1 MPRLCAGALVDGEA
15 NRQVS
20 SLERRRPG
28 SRAPGLGQEALSV
41 DWQRNLL
48 LAAIIGVF
56 AVLFVRWS
64 EFRESRAAH
73 PITAAAEEVY
83 VPDAP
88 ADEGTS
94 DAKEPEAES
103 ETEAR
108 LVTID
113 TDVLKLIVDTHGG
126 DLVRAELK
134 DYPQTQTEG
143 ALPFVMLNRSRERFY
158 VAQSGLIGADGT
170 DRSGQRPV
178 LVADRPN
185 YVLGEAEV
193 LVVPLHL
200 ESAGVTITKEFVVR
214 KGDYLVE
221 VRYRVENRRERP
233 WVGRMFGQ
241 IQRDRFDP
249 VASGSFGM
257 KPYLGAALSTPEENY
272 KKLSFKDLDEKAFEV
287 ERPGGWVA
295 MVQHYFVSAWI
306 PSRDEVN
313 HFQLRRLGDRE
324 RYALGFVGPERR
336 VEAGS
341 TGEFGAQLYV
351 GPKNQEH
358 LEEIAPYL
366 ELTIDYGWLWWL
378 AKPLFAGLKLLH
390 TAFGNWGWAIIV
402 LTILIKLAF
411 FPLSAASYRSMAKMR
426 KLQPEMLSLRER
438 YGEDRQKL
446 SQEVMALYK
455 REKVNPMGGCL
466 PMLIQMP
473 VFIAL
478 YWVLSESV
486 ELRQAPWVLWITDLS
501 LRDPLYVLPVINGL
515 SMYVL
520 QTLQP
525 APPDPTQA
533 KVMKIMPVAFSI
545 FFVLFPA
552 GLVLYW
558 TVNSMLSIAQQ
569 WVITKRIEAS

>member
-1 MPRLCAGALVDGEA
+1 MPPMASGRCGPRAARNQRGAL
-15 NRQVS
+15 N
-20 SLERRRPG
+20 
-28 SRAPGLGQEALSV
+28 V

-48 LAAIIGVF
+48 VVAIIAVV
-56 AVLFVRWS
+56 AVLFVRWH
-64 EFRESRAAH
+64 EFQEGRVHLPAVSMD
-73 PITAAAEEVY
+73 EVY
-83 VPDAP
+83 VPEAPTDAGASDTKEAGAEAHP
-88 ADEGTS
+88 EG
-94 DAKEPEAES
+94 
-103 ETEAR
+103 R
-108 LVTID
+108 LVTIQ
-113 TDVLKLIVDTHGG
+113 TDVLRLVIDTRGG
-126 DLVRAELK
+126 DLVRAELLG
-134 DYPQTQTEG
+134 YPQTQTAG
-143 ALPFVMLNRSRERFY
+143 SPPFVMLNRSRDRFY

-170 DRSGQRPV
+170 DRSGERPV
-178 LVADRPN
+178 FVAARQN
-185 YVLGEAEV
+185 YALGEAEE
-193 LVVPLHL
+193 LSVPLRL
-200 ESAGVTITKEFVVR
+200 EGEGVTVTKEFVVR
-214 KGDYLVE
+214 KGDYLVD
-221 VRYRVENRRERP
+221 VRYRVENRKSSP
-233 WVGRMFGQ
+233 WTGRMFGQ
-241 IQRDRFDP
+241 IQRDSFDP
-249 VASGSFGM
+249 VASGGFGM
-257 KPYLGAALSTPEENY
+257 RPYLGAALSTPEENY
-272 KKLSFKDLDEKAFEV
+272 KKLSFKDLDQKAFEV
-287 ERPGGWVA
+287 ERTGGWVA

-306 PSRDEVN
+306 PSPEDNNR
-313 HFQLRRLGDRE
+313 FQLRRLGDRE

-336 VEAGS
+336 IEAGQS
-341 TGEFGAQLYV
+341 GEFGARVYV
-351 GPKNQEH
+351 GPKDQER

-366 ELTIDYGWLWWL
+366 DLTVDYGWLWWV
-378 AKPLFAGLKLLH
+378 AKPLFAGLGLLH
-390 TAFGNWGWAIIV
+390 TVFGNWGWAIV
-402 LTILIKLAF
+402 FLTVLIKLVF

-438 YGEDRQKL
+438 HGDDRQRL

-515 SMYVL
+515 SMFVL

-558 TVNSMLSIAQQ
+558 TVNSILSIAQQ
-569 WVITKRIEAS
+569 WVITKRVEAA

>member
-1 MPRLCAGALVDGEA
+1 
-15 NRQVS
+15 
-20 SLERRRPG
+20 
-28 SRAPGLGQEALSV
+28 
-41 DWQRNLL
+41 
-48 LAAIIGVF
+48 
-56 AVLFVRWS
+56 
-64 EFRESRAAH
+64 
-73 PITAAAEEVY
+73 
-83 VPDAP
+83 
-88 ADEGTS
+88 
-94 DAKEPEAES
+94 
-103 ETEAR
+103 
-108 LVTID
+108 
-113 TDVLKLIVDTHGG
+113 
-126 DLVRAELK
+126 
-134 DYPQTQTEG
+134 
-143 ALPFVMLNRSRERFY
+143 RERFY

-545 FFVLFPA
+545 FFILFPA